1 MNVRTLILAILRAK
15 EASGYEIKKMTS
27 EGPFSY
33 FIDISFGSIYPT
45 LARLEQEGL
54 VDCRIESHPGKPDSK
69 IYSIT
74 EKGRAE
80 LVNGLRQQ
88 PQKDSFKSE
97 FLLQA
102 MNADLTGPELL
113 ARTLAERI
121 ANLEADLEM
130 LEGIEAECDHPATCW
145 VVGYGKHV
153 MSSGLAYL
161 RRHGRELVANSG
173 KRETG
178 PQAAE

>member
-54 VDCRIESHPGKPDSK
+54 VDCRIESHPGKPDAK

-80 LVNGLRQQ
+80 LVNGLRQH

-113 ARTLAERI
+113 ARSLAERI

-130 LEGIEAECDHPATCW
+130 LESIAADCDQPAKCW
-145 VVGYGKHV
+145 VVDYGRHMMSCGIAYMRKHKNQLI
-153 MSSGLAYL
+153 S
-161 RRHGRELVANSG
+161 VAGGQDSD
-173 KRETG
+173 